1 MRALVTGATGFL
13 GSHIAGA
20 LTRDGHCVRVLHRPN
35 SNLSALQEQ
44 LADAPHETVI
54 GDVLEEASLKE
65 ACAECDWVFHCAA
78 VADYW
83 RADRERLFHVNI
95 EGTRRLLAAAL
106 SAGAHRVVFTSSASS
121 IGPRAD
127 GQPTCECEPFRLD
140 KTSFPYAWSKW
151 QAEGICAE
159 FAQQGLDVVIL
170 NPTVIVGPGDLNL
183 LAGSFMR
190 MVKKL
195 GAFTP
200 VFAGGATLIDVRDVA
215 RQHIAAAEHGQ
226 AGERYLLGAEKLSFT
241 EWFALIAEAVD
252 APRPQLR
259 VPNPLLRVLVSMVTT
274 LQTLRLPIRANTEN
288 ARLLSQHFYYDCR
301 KADEAFGPPAIAIS
315 QSLRDC
321 YAWYERNGY
330 TVGW

>member
-20 LTRDGHCVRVLHRPN
+20 LARDGHSVRVLHRPN

-44 LADAPHETVI
+44 LADAPHETAI
-54 GDVLEEASLKE
+54 GDILDEASLEK
-65 ACAECDWVFHCAA
+65 ACAECDWVFNCAA

-83 RADRERLFHVNI
+83 RADRERLFRVNI
-95 EGTRRLLAAAL
+95 EGTYRLLTAAS
-106 SAGAHRVVFTSSASS
+106 SAGVRRVVFTSSASS

-127 GQPTCECEPFRLD
+127 GQPTRECEPFRLD
-140 KTSFPYAWSKW
+140 EARFPYAWSKW

-159 FAQQGLDVVIL
+159 FARQGLEIIIL

-200 VFAGGATLIDVRDVA
+200 VFAGGATLIDVRDAA
-215 RQHIAAAEHGQ
+215 RLHITAADRGQ
-226 AGERYLLGAEKLSFT
+226 AGERYLLGTQKLSYA
-241 EWFALIAEAVD
+241 EWFALLAEAVG

-259 VPNPLLRVLVSMVTT
+259 VPNPLLCALVSGVKA
-274 LQTLRLPIRANTEN
+274 LQALGLPIRANTEN
-288 ARLLSQHFYYDCR
+288 ARLLSQRFYYDCR
-301 KADEAFGPPAIAIS
+301 KADEAFGPPAITIR

-321 YAWYERNGY
+321 YAWYERMGY